1 MEVKNAERKLLLAVA
16 YEEGDNGKANYI
28 VDIPKGSTV
37 TETAFCVNVVIR
49 CLVRDG
55 VIKDSKEFIDYV
67 LKYLDDVQYSEV
79 K

>member
-1 MEVKNAERKLLLAVA
+1 MEVKNAERKLLLAIA

-55 VIKDSKEFIDYV
+55 VIKNSKEFIDYV

>member
-37 TETAFCVNVVIR
+37 TETAFCMNVVIR

-55 VIKDSKEFIDYV
+55 VIKESKEFIDYV

>member
-37 TETAFCVNVVIR
+37 TETAFCMNVVIR

>member
-16 YEEGDNGKANYI
+16 YEEGDNDKANYI

-37 TETAFCVNVVIR
+37 TETAFCMNVVIR

-55 VIKDSKEFIDYV
+55 VIKESKEFIDYV

>member
-28 VDIPKGSTV
+28 VDIPKGSTI

>member
-37 TETAFCVNVVIR
+37 TETAFCMNVVIR

-55 VIKDSKEFIDYV
+55 VIKESKEFIDYV
-67 LKYLDDVQYSEV
+67 LKYLDDIQYSEV